1 MSPVL
6 GGYLSIDTHSRHYP
20 AVRWD
25 GGQRGRTGHE
35 GGYDTMIHAK
45 SERHAGI
52 FHLGCQ
58 ALFVLS
64 VETEKF
70 GPDQVIPA
78 RFA

>member
-1 MSPVL
+1 
-6 GGYLSIDTHSRHYP
+6 
-20 AVRWD
+20 
-25 GGQRGRTGHE
+25 
-35 GGYDTMIHAK
+35 MIHAK

-64 VETEKF
+64 VETENF